1 MDHRTAFHRI
11 SPSNFTLDLE
21 TTCEFFVGNLNKQ
34 KTRDEI
40 FQDLTNIKIDCL
52 NENLY
57 ISKFNMPKFN
67 ARKDANGHLLLNLG
81 YAFVTAKKPEM
92 AAEMIKRKRVQLT
105 DGSDIE
111 IKPVCRTKRMTANAN
126 CKNKNAERFSQT
138 VGEGR
143 GMNSRN
149 FSSNYQNDS
158 FRYSPR
164 TQNNYNQNNYNQF
177 DRNDHYYNS
186 NSMSNPRLY
195 QEDFSNY
202 GALKNQRF
210 DNPVLKNSVF
220 DNNNNANSFGLHSK
234 KLFCAPASLNDSQN
248 SSSGHVWSPYEKQ
261 SVKQITPASQTSDSQ
276 KSIFDVVR
284 SESSDDDMF
293 SENLVRE
300 KLYNSSPNS
309 DKIASFD
316 INYQSRERLWSNQSR
331 S

>member
-11 SPSNFTLDLE
+11 SSSNFTLDLE

-67 ARKDANGHLLLNLG
+67 ARKDANGSLLLNLG

-126 CKNKNAERFSQT
+126 CKNKNAERFSQA
-138 VGEGR
+138 VGDGR
-143 GMNSRN
+143 GMKSRN

-164 TQNNYNQNNYNQF
+164 IQNNYNQV
-177 DRNDHYYNS
+177 DRNDQYFNS
-186 NSMSNPRLY
+186 NIKSNRRFN

-202 GALKNQRF
+202 GTLKNQRF

-220 DNNNNANSFGLHSK
+220 DNNNNANSFGFPSK
-234 KLFCAPASLNDSQN
+234 TLFCAPASLNVSQN
-248 SSSGHVWSPYEKQ
+248 SSSGQLWPTYEKQ
-261 SVKQITPASQTSDSQ
+261 SVKQTTPASQTSGSQ
-276 KSIFDVVR
+276 KSIFDVVK

-293 SENLVRE
+293 SENLVCE

-316 INYQSRERLWSNQSR
+316 INYPSRERLWSNQSR

>member
-111 IKPVCRTKRMTANAN
+111 IKAVCRTKRMTANAN

-158 FRYSPR
+158 SRYSPR
-164 TQNNYNQNNYNQF
+164 TQNNYNRE
-177 DRNDHYYNS
+177 DRNDQYYNS
-186 NSMSNPRLY
+186 NSIKSNRRCY
-195 QEDFSNY
+195 QGDFSNY
-202 GALKNQRF
+202 GTLNDQRF

-220 DNNNNANSFGLHSK
+220 DNNNNVNSFGFPSK
-234 KLFCAPASLNDSQN
+234 NLFCAPASLNVSQN
-248 SSSGHVWSPYEKQ
+248 SSSGQLWSPYEEQ
-261 SVKQITPASQTSDSQ
+261 SVKQTTPVLQTSDSQ
-276 KSIFDVVR
+276 KSIFDVVA
-284 SESSDDDMF
+284 SASSDDDMF
-293 SENLVRE
+293 SENLVCE

-309 DKIASFD
+309 DKIASFET
-316 INYQSRERLWSNQSR
+316 REKLWSNQSR

>member
-1 MDHRTAFHRI
+1 MDHRY
-11 SPSNFTLDLE
+11 SPSNFTVDLE

-143 GMNSRN
+143 GMKSRN

-158 FRYSPR
+158 FRHRLTETHSPR
-164 TQNNYNQNNYNQF
+164 TQNNYNQV
-177 DRNDHYYNS
+177 DRNDQYYNS
-186 NSMSNPRLY
+186 LSNWRRLY
-195 QEDFSNY
+195 QEDFSN
-202 GALKNQRF
+202 NQRF

-220 DNNNNANSFGLHSK
+220 DSNNNANSFGLPSK
-234 KLFCAPASLNDSQN
+234 NLFCAPASLNVSQN
-248 SSSGHVWSPYEKQ
+248 SSSGHLWSPYERHSEKQ
-261 SVKQITPASQTSDSQ
+261 TTPVLQTNDSQ
-276 KSIFDVVR
+276 KSIFDVVA
-284 SESSDDDMF
+284 SASSDDDMF
-293 SENLVRE
+293 SENLVCE

-309 DKIASFD
+309 DKIASFET
-316 INYQSRERLWSNQSR
+316 REKLWSNQSR

>member
-67 ARKDANGHLLLNLG
+67 ARKDANGSLLLNLG

-111 IKPVCRTKRMTANAN
+111 IKAVCRTKRMTANAN

-138 VGEGR
+138 VGDGR
-143 GMNSRN
+143 GMQSRN

-158 FRYSPR
+158 FRYRLNANIYSPR
-164 TQNNYNQNNYNQF
+164 TQNNYNQV
-177 DRNDHYYNS
+177 DRNDQYYNS
-186 NSMSNPRLY
+186 NSMSNRRFY

-202 GALKNQRF
+202 GTLKNQRF

-220 DNNNNANSFGLHSK
+220 DNNNNALKRNSFGLPSK
-234 KLFCAPASLNDSQN
+234 NLFCAPASLNASQN
-248 SSSGHVWSPYEKQ
+248 SSSGQLWSPYEEH
-261 SVKQITPASQTSDSQ
+261 SVKTTPVLQTSDSQ
-276 KSIFDVVR
+276 KSIFDVVA
-284 SESSDDDMF
+284 SASSDDDMF
-293 SENLVRE
+293 SENLVCE

-309 DKIASFD
+309 DKIASFET
-316 INYQSRERLWSNQSR
+316 REKLWSNQSR